1 MKYRIWVM
9 HGPNLNLLGTR
20 ETSVY
25 GNTTLSSINDGL
37 NAWGQQNN
45 SDIQCFQSNSEGALV
60 DHIHQAQ
67 QQDVQF
73 IVINPGAYTHT
84 SVAIRDA
91 LSGVQIP
98 FIEVHLSNIYQ
109 RESFRHHSYLSD
121 VATGTIAGLGPTGY
135 RLACERAVELLANA
149 SWPDTKITG

>member
-1 MKYRIWVM
+1 MKYSIWVI

-25 GNTTLSSINDGL
+25 GNTTLSTIDNGL
-37 NAWGQQNN
+37 TAWGSQHDT
-45 SDIQCFQSNSEGALV
+45 DIRCFQSNSEGALV

-67 QQDVQF
+67 QENVQF

-98 FIEVHLSNIYQ
+98 FIEVHLSNIHQ
-109 RESFRHHSYLSD
+109 RESFRHHSFLSD
-121 VATGTIAGLGPTGY
+121 VATGTIVGLGPTGY
-135 RLACERAVELLANA
+135 RLALERAVELLADTP
-149 SWPDTKITG
+149 WPGVQ

>member
-1 MKYRIWVM
+1 MKYSISVI

-25 GNTTLSSINDGL
+25 GNTTLSSIDNAL
-37 NAWGQQNN
+37 IAWGQQRDT
-45 SDIQCFQSNSEGALV
+45 SVSCFQSNSEGGLV

-67 QQDVQF
+67 RDGVQF
-73 IVINPGAYTHT
+73 IAINPGAYTHT

-109 RESFRHHSYLSD
+109 RESFRHHSYVSD
-121 VATGTIAGLGPTGY
+121 IAMGTIAGLGPAGY
-135 RLACERAVELLANA
+135 RLALERALEHLSNTA
-149 SWPDTKITG
+149 WPGSE

>member
-1 MKYRIWVM
+1 MKYSIWVI

-25 GNTTLSSINDGL
+25 GNTTLASIDRGL
-37 NAWGQQNN
+37 TSWGQQHDA
-45 SDIQCFQSNSEGALV
+45 DIRCFQSNSEGSLV

-67 QQDVQF
+67 QNNVQF

-135 RLACERAVELLANA
+135 RLALERAVELLAQTP
-149 SWPDTKITG
+149 WPGAE